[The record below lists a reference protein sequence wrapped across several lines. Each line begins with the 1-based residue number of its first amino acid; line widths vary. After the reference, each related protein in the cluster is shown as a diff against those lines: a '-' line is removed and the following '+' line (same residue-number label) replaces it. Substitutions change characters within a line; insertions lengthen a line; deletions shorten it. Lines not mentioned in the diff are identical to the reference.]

1 MDERETKDRSVP
13 SDGAE
18 AGSLP
23 EPHADGDK
31 PTGQAGTGQSEGRKP
46 APDDTGN

>member
-1 MDERETKDRSVP
+1 MERNDTKP

-18 AGSLP
+18 AGSP
-23 EPHADGDK
+23 QPPHAEGDK
-31 PTGQAGTGQSEGRKP
+31 PTGQAGTGQSGSKDRKP